1 MDPSSLPRSV
11 ALVQARAWA
20 DQKRWDRVVAL
31 IPQLLAENP
40 ENLEAYLLAT
50 RSSINTSQHLSA
62 KKLSEECLRLGP
74 NNADAHYL
82 AAVAADNVGQLAL
95 AQQYLTAALA
105 LHPTWAALHQYEAR
119 LYTRMG
125 YTGMA
130 RQSLLKAKSLA
141 PNNAEIAGQLVDL
154 ESKALSLPRE
164 VKQTTQRYEDALK
177 LDPEN
182 TELHFKLGQ
191 HLLELEC
198 DYPRATQIL
207 AVALRRQPN
216 NEAYRNAYLMALR
229 HSDPFIRKLFAPL
242 RCAQFMDRLLQRRY
256 PYPPR
261 TKVGKQ
267 TYTRFYH
274 TGTRQYSTKLEEIF
288 WLLMAIPMMMV
299 WLMSSL
305 IFAWAC
311 WFPALIYGRLTLT
324 DFRAQS
330 IGQTPNDNS
339 RHTWSF
345 WPGWLRW
352 VTMLFLVALPWIFT
366 FLILWRI
373 KVLGFLM
380 GGVVGL
386 GLLDMAMALIKWTI
400 MGWKLHQLGA
410 SRRFPLTATFY
421 ALCYL
426 AILAG
431 LLVVLFR
438 FNDDRHILF
447 GISVFSSLFALP
459 AFFRWNREWIHLR
472 PSKYSTMR
480 RELTRGLRRF

>member
-1 MDPSSLPRSV
+1 MDRSSLPRSV

-20 DQKRWDRVVAL
+20 DQMRWDRVVAL

-50 RSSINTSQHLSA
+50 RASINTSQHPSA
-62 KKLSEECLRLGP
+62 KKLSEVCLRLGP

-82 AAVAADNVGQLAL
+82 AAVAADNMGQLAL
-95 AQQYLTAALA
+95 AQQHLTTALA
-105 LHPTWAALHQYEAR
+105 LNPNWAGLHQYEAR
-119 LYTRMG
+119 LYSRMG
-125 YTGMA
+125 YTEMA

-164 VKQTTQRYEDALK
+164 VKETTLRYEDALK

-182 TELHFKLGQ
+182 TELNFKLGQ

-198 DYPRATQIL
+198 DYPRATQFL
-207 AVALRRQPN
+207 SVALRRQPN

-242 RCAQFMDRLLQRRY
+242 RFAQFMDRLLQRKY

-261 TKVGKQ
+261 AKVGKQ
-267 TYTRFYH
+267 TFTRFYH
-274 TGTRQYSTKLEEIF
+274 SGTRYFSANPEDIL

-330 IGQTPNDNS
+330 IGQSPNDKA
-339 RHTWSF
+339 RFAWSF

-386 GLLDMAMALIKWTI
+386 GLLDMAMTLIKWTI
-400 MGWKLHQLGA
+400 MGWKLHQPGSSL
-410 SRRFPLTATFY
+410 RFPLTATFY

-438 FNDDRHILF
+438 FNDDRHVMLGIL
-447 GISVFSSLFALP
+447 VLSSLFALP
-459 AFFRWNREWIHLR
+459 TFLRWNREWIHLR
-472 PSKYSTMR
+472 PSIYSSLR
-480 RELTRGLRRF
+480 RELTRGLRRL